1 MYDVRY
7 RRFNIEALI
16 KAVIMLGFA
25 LFFYMT
31 IRSGSVQ
38 LYVHPRIV
46 PYMKFSI
53 AAMLLIA
60 AFLVRSAFMPQV
72 TRVKTAYLLFFIIP
86 LAASFLIPPSVMDTS
101 GLSGSNFKTS
111 QQPKTGPASEG
122 SLSSDF
128 TSPEDV
134 GSLINEYPGTS
145 EELYEIPEY
154 QEEPI
159 DTQPQLQGDKV
170 IVDDANFAVWND
182 ELYYN
187 VDKYDGKSI
196 EIKGQV
202 LKDSELNPDEFV
214 VVRFMMSCCTADLQP
229 IGIIC
234 RYNAAGKLESNAWIK
249 INGKIVQDS
258 YEGELYPLIE
268 VESVENAAKPQEE
281 YIYP

>member
-1 MYDVRY
+1 MYNVRY
-7 RRFNIEALI
+7 RRFNVEALI
-16 KAVIMLGFA
+16 KAAIMLGFA
-25 LFFYMT
+25 LFFYIT
-31 IRSGSVQ
+31 IRSGTVQ

-60 AFLVRSAFMPQV
+60 VFLVRSAFMPQV
-72 TRVKTAYLLFFIIP
+72 ARVKTAYLLFFIIP

-101 GLSGSNFKTS
+101 GLSGNNFKPS
-111 QQPKTGPASEG
+111 QQPKAAPASDG

-128 TSPEDV
+128 TSPDDV

-154 QEEPI
+154 QEDPI
-159 DTQPQLQGDKV
+159 DIQPQLQGDKV
-170 IVDDANFAVWND
+170 IVDDASFAVWND

-187 VDKYDGKSI
+187 VDKYAGKGI

-202 LKDSELNPDEFV
+202 LKDSQLKPDEFV
-214 VVRFMMSCCTADLQP
+214 VVRLMMSCCTADLQP

-234 RYNAAGKLESNAWIK
+234 RYDDAGKLASNTWIK
-249 INGKIVQDS
+249 INGKIVRDS

-268 VESVENAAKPQEE
+268 VESVENASKPEEE
-281 YIYP
+281 YLYP